1 MSRLS
6 LANNPLLLG
15 FDHVDRLLEH
25 IAKQPG
31 DSYPPFNIEQ
41 VGESGFRIS
50 LAVAGFA
57 PDDLN
62 VQVESN
68 QLVIRGRQADQSDR
82 VYLHRGIAARQFRR
96 VFVLAE
102 GLEVVSAALDKG
114 ILTIELHRPTTLA
127 QVRTIAIK
135 TRGDDS
141 EAKVEARRSG
151 GTS

>member
-6 LANNPLLLG
+6 LTNNPLLLG

-31 DSYPPFNIEQ
+31 DTYPPFNIEQ

-57 PDDLN
+57 SDDLS

-68 QLVIRGRQADQSDR
+68 QLVVRGRQVDQPER

-114 ILTIELHRPTTLA
+114 ILTIDLRRPTTLSE
-127 QVRTIAIK
+127 VRTIAIQ
-135 TRGDDS
+135 TLDDD
-141 EAKVEARRSG
+141 G
-151 GTS
+151 GTKIAAR

>member
-25 IAKQPG
+25 LAKQPG

-41 VGESGFRIS
+41 VGDSGFRIS

-57 PDDLN
+57 SEDLS

-68 QLVIRGRQADQSDR
+68 QLVVRGRQAEQPDR

-114 ILTIELHRPTTLA
+114 ILTIDLRRPTTLTE
-127 QVRTIAIK
+127 VRTIAIQ
-135 TRGDDS
+135 TADD
-141 EAKVEARRSG
+141 ETGPKVAAR
-151 GTS
+151 

>member
-6 LANNPLLLG
+6 LTNNPLLLG

-57 PDDLN
+57 SDDLS

-68 QLVIRGRQADQSDR
+68 QLVVRGRQVEQSER

-114 ILTIELHRPTTLA
+114 ILTIDLRRPTTLSE
-127 QVRTIAIK
+127 VRTIAIQ
-135 TRGDDS
+135 TLDDD
-141 EAKVEARRSG
+141 G
-151 GTS
+151 GTKIAAR